1 LKKVLVQ
8 KYGGVTVADPE
19 KIKSVAKSIYQLSQK
34 NLSLIV
40 VVSAMGKT
48 TNELIALAQKIS
60 THPEPREMD
69 MLLSTGERISMAL
82 MSMALHDLG
91 ATAISFTGSQSGIM
105 TNESHINAQIQDV
118 KAFRVQEALEQNKI
132 VVLAGFQGVSPKTK
146 EITTLGRGGSDT
158 TAVALAAAF
167 GAERCEILKEV
178 IGVMTADPKKVAN
191 AKKIEKLNYQQM
203 LDMTFWGAQVLHYRS
218 VELAALKKVPLFVGT
233 AASSQLSYQNMNPS
247 EGTMISEEKNNSYE
261 SSKPLAVNSHSQV
274 LKFFCRGESFHQTW
288 DLLLS
293 ELRKQKISFPQLLF
307 SEKTTDGFVF
317 FTTGAA
323 EWTQSVIQIKDQL
336 QGLQLT
342 DTNICSVSLTCTGVT
357 QPELFQKVCGTLSK
371 ENISIIN
378 ISVSGMSISVF
389 IEMKNE
395 AKALNALHSLID
407 TN

>member
-1 LKKVLVQ
+1 MKKVLVQ

>member
-1 LKKVLVQ
+1 MKKVLVQ

-105 TNESHINAQIQDV
+105 TNDSHINAQIQDV

-203 LDMTFWGAQVLHYRS
+203 LDMTFSGAQVLHYRS

-323 EWTQSVIQIKDQL
+323 EWIQSVIQIKDQL

-371 ENISIIN
+371 ENISIFN